1 MNEPG
6 KNIAEGEID
15 EFATGYVGAEV
26 AVSNETEPDITD
38 GLTAAV
44 DEIAPKVDANGDA
57 IAPPAAKL
65 EEAPKAKVEIDA
77 DEYARLMSMPSTIER
92 MQEEFTRKIDS
103 AFGKIGS
110 TEQMLRKIQEATPR
124 GEVPKITREDLGE
137 FGENYEYMSEDML
150 KVFNT
155 VLAKAH
161 GAGAPAGDFSSL
173 VQQNLQDAMPT
184 LRQQIRDQVTRG
196 LQMDAVLEKHPDAE
210 KLFGTKELLDF
221 MSTLPEDEQKAL
233 NDPVIGWKAKTVLP
247 FLDKFKAAKAP
258 PAKVPDNVTSITRK
272 AALKAAVNPQ
282 SSAGAPQAKGEVD
295 EFLAGYN
302 SGRE

>member
-6 KNIAEGEID
+6 TNVAEGEVD
-15 EFATGYVGAEV
+15 EFASGYVGAEV
-26 AVSNETEPDITD
+26 AVSNETEPDNTD
-38 GLTAAV
+38 GLVAAV

-57 IAPPAAKL
+57 IVAPAAKL
-65 EEAPKAKVEIDA
+65 EEAPKEKVVIDA
-77 DEYARLMSMPSTIER
+77 DEYARLMTMPSTIER

-110 TEQMLRKIQEATPR
+110 TEQMLRKIQETTPR

-184 LRQQIRDQVTRG
+184 MRQQIRDQITREI
-196 LQMDAVLEKHPDAE
+196 QMEAVLEKHPDAE

-221 MSTLPEDEQKAL
+221 MGTLPEAEQKAL

-247 FLDKFKAAKAP
+247 FLDKFKAHKAP
-258 PAKVPDNVTSITRK
+258 PAPAPANVTSITRK